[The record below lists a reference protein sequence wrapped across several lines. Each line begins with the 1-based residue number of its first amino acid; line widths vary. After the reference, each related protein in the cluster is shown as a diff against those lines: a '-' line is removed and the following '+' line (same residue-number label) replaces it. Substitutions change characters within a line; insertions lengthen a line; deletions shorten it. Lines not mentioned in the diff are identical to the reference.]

1 MKREWLS
8 LGMIV
13 IAAGA
18 LGAGML
24 PPTDSLAPPSPRDSR
39 DVGVGR
45 YIPDASASDLSGKPV
60 SWRSA
65 RGEQLTVIALTSI
78 TCPLSKKFAPAL
90 ARIEAAYA
98 GKGVKFVHVNVSGQD
113 TAAEMQEQVESLALK
128 GLYLDDKDQN
138 LISILNAKTTT
149 EVFVVDAANTLVYRG
164 AISDQYGVGF
174 SHDAPRQ
181 RYLEIALD
189 SVLAGQSPTIAAT
202 SAPGCAIEPAKAKI
216 RSTPI
221 TYTKDIAR
229 IVQNSCVEC
238 HRSGGVAPF
247 ALDTFESVSNR
258 ATMIANVTDK
268 GIMPPWFAAPNAK
281 HANPWANDRSL
292 SEGDKVAIA
301 DWVDAGKP
309 LGDKADMPLVRTFS
323 KTEWSIGKPGAI
335 FQLPSPIAIK
345 ADGVMPYQIVT
356 VATELTEDKWVKGV
370 QIIPTDKSVV
380 HHVLVY
386 VLPEEALHDAAA
398 RRRATIDEAGGFF
411 AAYVPGNDAV
421 IYPQGMAK
429 RLPKKSVL
437 GFQIH
442 YTPNGKATT
451 DQMRIGF
458 LFGDEAPTHLVRT
471 VGIAARSLNIPAG
484 AANHEVKATLPVLFD
499 AKILAFMPHMHVR
512 GKAFR
517 YEIATQG
524 GTRDMLLDIPRYDFN
539 WQLRYLLKEPLDA
552 PKGSTLHATAW
563 YDNSPGNPANPDP
576 TKTVRWGQ
584 QTYDEMMLG
593 YVEYYVVNEDPA
605 HPDDAPVASRGLSFE
620 NLLKLF
626 DKNKDGK
633 IEKSEAPERL
643 HEQFDRLD
651 KNKDGVLTQDDFAR

>member
-8 LGMIV
+8 LGL
-13 IAAGA
+13 IAITAGT

-24 PPTDSLAPPSPRDSR
+24 PPVDSLAPPSQRDAR
-39 DVGVGR
+39 DLGVGR
-45 YIPDASASDLSGKPV
+45 YIPDVSATNLSGKPV
-60 SWRSA
+60 SWRTA
-65 RGEQLTVIALTSI
+65 RGDKLTVLALTSL
-78 TCPLSKKFAPAL
+78 TCPLSKKFAPTL

-98 GKGVKFVHVNVSGQD
+98 AKGVKFIHINVSGQD
-113 TAAEMQEQVESLALK
+113 TAAEMQEQVKSLALK
-128 GLYLDDKDQN
+128 GLYLDDKDQK
-138 LISILNAKTTT
+138 LTSALHAKTTT
-149 EVFVVDAANTLVYRG
+149 EVFVIDAANTLVYRG

-174 SHDAPRQ
+174 SLDAPR
-181 RYLEIALD
+181 RRFLENALD
-189 SVLAGQSPTIAAT
+189 TALAGEPPAIAAT
-202 SAPGCAIEPAKAKI
+202 NAPGCAIELAPAKAQA
-216 RSTPI
+216 STV

-247 ALDTFESVSNR
+247 ALDTFEAVSKR

-292 SEGDKVAIA
+292 SETDKDAISA
-301 DWVDAGKP
+301 WVDAGKP
-309 LGDKADMPLVRTFS
+309 QGDKADMPLARTFS
-323 KTEWSIGKPGAI
+323 TSEWSIGKPSAI
-335 FQLPSPIAIK
+335 FQLPTPIAIK

-356 VATELTEDKWVKGV
+356 VPTDLAEDKWVKGI
-370 QIIPTDKSVV
+370 QIIPTDKAVV

-437 GFQIH
+437 AFQIH
-442 YTPNGKATT
+442 YTPNGKATS
-451 DQMRIGF
+451 DQMGIGF
-458 LFGDEAPTHLVRT
+458 LFGNEAPTHLVRT
-471 VGIAARSLNIPAG
+471 VGIAARNLNIPPG
-484 AANHEVKATLPVLFD
+484 ADNHQVKATLAVLFD

-517 YEIATQG
+517 YELSSPDAS
-524 GTRDMLLDIPRYDFN
+524 RDMLLDIPRYDFN

-552 PKGSTLHATAW
+552 PKGSTIHATAW

-576 TKTVRWGQ
+576 SKTVRWGQ

-593 YVEYYVVNEDPA
+593 YVEYYIVQEDPS
-605 HPDDAPVASRGLSFE
+605 HPEDAPLASRGLSFE
-620 NLLKLF
+620 SLAKLF
-626 DKNKDGK
+626 DKNKDAK

-651 KNKDGVLTQDDFAR
+651 KNKDGVLTKDDFAR